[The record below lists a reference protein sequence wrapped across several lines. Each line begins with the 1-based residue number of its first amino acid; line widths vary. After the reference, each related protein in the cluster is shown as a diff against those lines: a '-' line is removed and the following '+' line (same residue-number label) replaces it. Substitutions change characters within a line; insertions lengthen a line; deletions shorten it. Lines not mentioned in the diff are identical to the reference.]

1 MQKTSIYSVENL
13 IVMYI
18 VCYNII
24 GFLIERRNYKLSL
37 SDKIMT
43 DMKTAM
49 KNHDKTTLDTVRM
62 IKSALMNEK
71 IKQGHDLNADEE
83 LTVLN
88 REKKQR
94 EESIEEFAKAKR
106 DDLVKETKKE
116 LAVVEKYLPKQMSK
130 DELESAVKET
140 IDEVGAKGKSDF
152 GKVMKALMPKIK
164 GRADGK
170 AASQAVCDQLN

>member
-62 IKSALMNEK
+62 IKSA
-71 IKQGHDLNADEE
+71 
-83 LTVLN
+83 
-88 REKKQR
+88 
-94 EESIEEFAKAKR
+94 
-106 DDLVKETKKE
+106 
-116 LAVVEKYLPKQMSK
+116 
-130 DELESAVKET
+130 
-140 IDEVGAKGKSDF
+140 
-152 GKVMKALMPKIK
+152 
-164 GRADGK
+164 
-170 AASQAVCDQLN
+170 SQAIALAIIVLPVPGGP